1 MKTKVIII
9 LFILCLSEYA
19 YACKCGDP
27 LSVEESF
34 KSTSLIVHAKVL
46 SKQFVPFTETVQSDK
61 VKSIEERIKSDQRK
75 LELFRSNYV
84 YKVTLEVIENF
95 KGSTKGHVITVFT
108 TATSASCGYR
118 FEVGSEYLLYG
129 IRRDFLMGLFLG
141 HNDQEEV
148 EKENTYWTNHCTRTA
163 EYHQQERE
171 SLRRLSRS

>member
-19 YACKCGDP
+19 YACKCGGS
-27 LSVEESF
+27 LTVVESF
-34 KSTSLIVHAKVL
+34 KSTSLIVHGKVL
-46 SKQFVPFTETVQSDK
+46 SKELVPFTETVQSDK

-118 FEVGSEYLLYG
+118 FEVGREYLLYG
-129 IRRDFLMGLFLG
+129 IRRDSLTGLFLG
-141 HNDQEEV
+141 QNDQEEV
-148 EKENTYWTNHCTRTA
+148 EKENTYWTNHCTRTTTYDKLEA
-163 EYHQQERE
+163 DT
-171 SLRRLSRS
+171 LRKLKD